1 MNTRSHQFGLKH
13 LLAYVTA
20 MAVFLGLA
28 CGMYRYINSVIDRVE
43 REHWEMK
50 IREGLDDP
58 HHSPAAAYL
67 KPEEI
72 DRLVRE
78 RERGIAE

>member
-13 LLAYVTA
+13 LLAYITA
-20 MAVFLGLA
+20 IAVFLGLTGA
-28 CGMYRYINSVIDRVE
+28 MYRYINSVIDRVE

-50 IREGLDDP
+50 IREGLEDP

-67 KPEEI
+67 KAEEI